1 METPAKSTIL
11 TLNRMN
17 ALKRHKYD
25 QSYKST
31 ISWLTNYA
39 TVVNGQCKSVNGL
52 PADNWRGL
60 KLVLRM
66 IETRTDSEAGM
77 LAAVATLMLGE

>member
-1 METPAKSTIL
+1 MSV
-11 TLNRMN
+11 
-17 ALKRHKYD
+17 LKLHKYD

-39 TVVNGQCKSVNGL
+39 TVVNGQCKSVKEL

-60 KLVLRM
+60 KLVL
-66 IETRTDSEAGM
+66 
-77 LAAVATLMLGE
+77 